1 MNHMRRNN
9 VLTKSEYKVYIIQ
22 VKIYKTY
29 NIYNVYKKYKI
40 YTSIYLRLYLSNQ
53 DAVGCVIKH
62 KNFFL
67 KRGRS

>member
-29 NIYNVYKKYKI
+29 NIYNIYKKYKNI
-40 YTSIYLRLYLSNQ
+40 YIHIFTAVFIKPRRCRLCDKTQGL
-53 DAVGCVIKH
+53 
-62 KNFFL
+62 FF
-67 KRGRS
+67 KTW